1 MPYRYLRDM
10 DSGKILMLYTGG
22 TIGMIQ
28 NSKTGALRPF
38 NFEGL
43 LDHIPELK
51 TLKCSIDTDAFD
63 EAIDSSDINPQL
75 WLRLAYRIHKDY
87 DQYDG
92 FVILHGSD
100 TMAYTASALSFM
112 LENLTKPVILTGSL
126 LPIGIA
132 RSDARENLITSVDIA
147 SARRLDGSAQVPEVA
162 VYFENDLF
170 RGNRVHKFSSEDF
183 EAFRSF
189 NYPKLAEVGV
199 NIKYNLNAIAHAPT
213 ESPICCNELLNPMVN
228 IVTLFPGMS
237 KDILQPQ
244 LENEALSGII
254 LRTYG
259 SGNAPQD
266 LWFTQMI
273 SDAQDRGVMVV
284 SLSQCNE
291 GGMIPGKYE
300 SSQKLAEIG
309 VISAYDMTL
318 EAGLT
323 KMMYLLSYGWP
334 YGKFKEYYENS
345 LRGELTR

>member
-1 MPYRYLRDM
+1 M
-10 DSGKILMLYTGG
+10 DSSKILMLYTGG

-28 NSKTGALRPF
+28 SAQTGALLPF

-51 TLKCSIDTDAFD
+51 TLHCAIDTDAFD
-63 EAIDSSDINPQL
+63 EPIDSSDINPQY
-75 WLRLAYRIHKDY
+75 WIRLAQRIRRDY
-87 DQYDG
+87 DEYDG

-147 SARRLDGSAQVPEVA
+147 SAKRQDGTAQVPEVA

-199 NIKYNLNAIAHAPT
+199 NIKYNLNAIAQAPQ
-213 ESPICCNELLNPMVN
+213 SGLVCCNELLHTQVN
-228 IVTLFPGMS
+228 IITLFPGINR
-237 KDILQPQ
+237 DILLPQ
-244 LENEALSGII
+244 MENEYLHGII

-266 LWFTQMI
+266 KWFTHMI
-273 SDAQDRGVMVV
+273 SEAQDRGVMVV

-323 KMMYLLSYGWP
+323 KMMYLLSFGWP